1 MEQVVNELVNLSPAP
16 DIIVLQC
23 LDNSAFFVQNEDG
36 TLTLP
41 VKSRVD
47 NKHHVLGQLK
57 LANKEQVGNVMKLLK
72 PFLTCIKEAKVK
84 LLTCLPR
91 YLHDPCC
98 VDPGHMVDKD
108 KSNQAADLT
117 LLKKAVR
124 SFIFAEKLKG
134 VRVVD
139 PTMLCITTE
148 KSCWEDPVHLNK
160 EQFAKLAD
168 GLAGMI
174 AGVEEPAAEGEGG
187 ADKPDAKQIC
197 LLSSPLW
204 S

>member
-1 MEQVVNELVNLSPAP
+1 
-16 DIIVLQC
+16 
-23 LDNSAFFVQNEDG
+23 
-36 TLTLP
+36 
-41 VKSRVD
+41 
-47 NKHHVLGQLK
+47 
-57 LANKEQVGNVMKLLK
+57 MKLLK
-72 PFLTCIKEAKVK
+72 PVLTCIKEAKVM
-84 LLTCLPR
+84 LFTCLLR

-139 PTMLCITTE
+139 PTMLCITTK
-148 KSCWEDPVHLNK
+148 KSCWEDLVQLNK

-187 ADKPDAKQIC
+187 ADKPDAKRIR
-197 LLSSPLW
+197 LLSSTVPYGAIVAAPRGGGAAAAGDLGGAAADDCMVGEGGGRV
-204 S
+204 SRNFLSFFNPHHTYPNDGKCLI